1 MTVSGASP
9 LRLTESQMFEV
20 MTAANQIPQEVRGIY
35 LQQVAA
41 ELQAK
46 KDFGDADVHRAAH
59 KVARAFQAAP
69 PGTVGSRHEDIRG
82 WTAS

>member
-9 LRLTESQMFEV
+9 VRFTQSQMLDV
-20 MTAANQIPQEVRGIY
+20 MTAANQIPQELRGIF
-35 LQQVAA
+35 LQRVAA
-41 ELQAK
+41 ELAGR
-46 KDFGDADVHRAAH
+46 DYGDADVHRAAH